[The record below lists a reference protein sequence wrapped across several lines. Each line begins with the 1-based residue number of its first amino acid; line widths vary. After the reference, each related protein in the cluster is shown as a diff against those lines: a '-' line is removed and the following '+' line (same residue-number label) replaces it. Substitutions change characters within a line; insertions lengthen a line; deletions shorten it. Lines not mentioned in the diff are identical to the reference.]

1 MWRVLA
7 SHHQTK
13 ATNDTATRTKLHA
26 HRTHLAHSA
35 LLLSAFLVK
44 LPLWHIGFCQ
54 AASMRRGSPMRAH
67 LQPQGQVKI
76 VRHALVAGSSH
87 GAVDPRL
94 SFAIAIPVVGP
105 YTLGDYNTEL
115 SCGREQGILV
125 LLS

>member
-1 MWRVLA
+1 VAYENDHGRRHTSLGATRAMLRVWRVLA
-7 SHHQTK
+7 PHHQTD
-13 ATNDTATRTKLHA
+13 ATNETATRMKLHA

-54 AASMRRGSPMRAH
+54 AASMRRCSPMRAH

-94 SFAIAIPVVGP
+94 SFAIAMLIHA
-105 YTLGDYNTEL
+105 
-115 SCGREQGILV
+115 R
-125 LLS
+125 